1 MKLFHQGKARYINY
15 GLSYKPVHWNDEE
28 NMIASSFKNS
38 GREKAM
44 IMKKLSGASVLIAE
58 NEDNIDSLSIDD
70 LKELIVEKVFLKKK
84 KKAADSKKRVL
95 FLFEYTNE
103 IIDWLKKTKKVG
115 NAATY
120 QNCLSSLKNY
130 LKDKDIAIE
139 KIDHTFLVEYET
151 GCLNKGM
158 NFIDVAYLKRENIQ
172 LNRLVYRREKTKGR

>member
-15 GLSYKPVHWNDEE
+15 GLSYKPVHWNDEQ

-38 GREKAM
+38 GREKAT

-84 KKAADSKKRVL
+84 KKAADSKERVL

-103 IIDWLKKTKKVG
+103 IIDRLKKAKKVG
-115 NAATY
+115 NAGTY

-130 LKDKDIAIE
+130 LKDKDVAIE